1 MKVSSR
7 FLIEREKKR
16 EEERVCLSH
25 EKHQNKKKRE
35 KQEKKETDLI
45 VIDSLTTQAQR
56 HAERIEKSMDIVP
69 GTDDSLSSKASKKST
84 RDWEKTKEHAIRWA
98 FSTGKA
104 AWTFGTTFLVLVVPL
119 IVELHRE
126 EQMMEMEKEQMG
138 VLADQQQQQQQQL

>member
-1 MKVSSR
+1 
-7 FLIEREKKR
+7 
-16 EEERVCLSH
+16 
-25 EKHQNKKKRE
+25 
-35 KQEKKETDLI
+35 
-45 VIDSLTTQAQR
+45 
-56 HAERIEKSMDIVP
+56 MDIVP

-126 EQMMEMEKEQMG
+126 EQMMEMEKELNLERKNTEKAFQEFLPKSIICHLKEKK
-138 VLADQQQQQQQQL
+138 VKITIKLNILKFFYH